1 MALSSNLHL
10 SHLITIKCDEQWN
23 SQTEGRETIDKRQS
37 VLISVGR
44 ANLHIPFPMYSLSE
58 FSFCLVFAIR

>member
-10 SHLITIKCDEQWN
+10 SHLITIKCDERWN
-23 SQTEGRETIDKRQS
+23 SQTEGRETVDKRQS

-44 ANLHIPFPMYSLSE
+44 ANFHNVFPFR
-58 FSFCLVFAIR
+58 V